1 MREFVARMPQH
12 ALRLAGCLYLAEYPV
27 NYEYPIPAP
36 LMQTALHMTEVF
48 LSHVL
53 RWTIKDY
60 GDVHVECCRAI
71 MQFILEKNFSNVSET
86 VLKQALRHRFKAADV
101 SIAIYYLV
109 SQKYLYEGLSEF
121 TGTGKRGR
129 PAGQT
134 LFNPYY
140 DPTGCS
146 F

>member
-1 MREFVARMPQH
+1 
-12 ALRLAGCLYLAEYPV
+12 
-27 NYEYPIPAP
+27 
-36 LMQTALHMTEVF
+36 
-48 LSHVL
+48 
-53 RWTIKDY
+53 
-60 GDVHVECCRAI
+60 

-109 SQKYLYEGLSEF
+109 SQNYLYEGLPEF

-134 LFNPYY
+134 LVNPYY
-140 DPTGCS
+140 DQTGCS